1 MDTTLQDPLVG
12 QLLDGRYQVQ
22 ARIAAGG
29 MATVYRAMDTRLD
42 RVLALKVMHP
52 SLAADAAFVDR
63 FIREAKS
70 VARLDHPN
78 VVGVY
83 DQGTDGTYVYLAD
96 RKSVV

>member
-42 RVLALKVMHP
+42 RVLAL
-52 SLAADAAFVDR
+52 R
-63 FIREAKS
+63 
-70 VARLDHPN
+70 
-78 VVGVY
+78 
-83 DQGTDGTYVYLAD
+83 
-96 RKSVV
+96 

>member
-42 RVLALKVMHP
+42 RVLALK
-52 SLAADAAFVDR
+52 
-63 FIREAKS
+63 
-70 VARLDHPN
+70 
-78 VVGVY
+78 
-83 DQGTDGTYVYLAD
+83 
-96 RKSVV
+96 